1 MTTPR
6 KSTPGKSSPGKSHP
20 AKSHPAKTTTVE
32 LADAFLALH
41 HVVRKHVD
49 AAMTAAG
56 LSLSQAKLLALVAR
70 LAPCRPSDIATQMG
84 YAPRTVT
91 TALDALEENGW
102 IERSAH
108 PTDRR
113 AQLVVIT
120 SAGQAK
126 LDEVQGPKRQAVEQL
141 FGVLDAEEQKQLREL
156 MDRVR
161 HRAEG

>member
-6 KSTPGKSSPGKSHP
+6 KSTPGKS
-20 AKSHPAKTTTVE
+20 TTVE

-41 HVVRKHVD
+41 HLVRKRVD

-91 TALDALEENGW
+91 TALDAMEESGW
-102 IERSAH
+102 IERSPH

-126 LDEVQGPKRQAVEQL
+126 LDEVQGPKRRAVEQL
-141 FGVLDAEEQKQLREL
+141 FGVLDADAQKKLREL

-161 HRAEG
+161 EGAGD

>member
-6 KSTPGKSSPGKSHP
+6 KSTPGKS
-20 AKSHPAKTTTVE
+20 TTVE

-41 HVVRKHVD
+41 HLVRKRVD

-70 LAPCRPSDIATQMG
+70 LAPCRPSDIATEMG

-91 TALDALEENGW
+91 TALDAMEESGW
-102 IERSAH
+102 IERSPH

-113 AQLVVIT
+113 AQLVTIT
-120 SAGQAK
+120 AAGQAK
-126 LDEVQGPKRQAVEQL
+126 LDEVQGPKRHAVEQL
-141 FGVLDAEEQKQLREL
+141 FGVLDATAQKQLREL

-161 HRAEG
+161 ERADD

>member
-1 MTTPR
+1 MTTPT
-6 KSTPGKSSPGKSHP
+6 KSTPIPSAT
-20 AKSHPAKTTTVE
+20 AKSATVE

-91 TALDALEENGW
+91 TALDALEESGW
-102 IERSAH
+102 IERSPH
-108 PTDRR
+108 PSDRR

-120 SAGQAK
+120 KVGQAK
-126 LDEVQGPKRQAVEQL
+126 LDEVQGPKRHAVEHL
-141 FGVLDAEEQKQLREL
+141 FGVLSTDEQKRLREL

-161 HRAEG
+161 ERADDA

>member
-1 MTTPR
+1 MDTTHSELAQYFSMTTPR
-6 KSTPGKSSPGKSHP
+6 KS
-20 AKSHPAKTTTVE
+20 TTVE

-56 LSLSQAKLLALVAR
+56 LSLSQAKLLALTAQ
-70 LAPCRPSDIATQMG
+70 LSPCRPSDIATGMG

-91 TALDALEENGW
+91 TALDAMEESGW
-102 IERSAH
+102 IRRAPH

-113 AQLVVIT
+113 AQLVTIT
-120 SAGQAK
+120 DAGKTK
-126 LDEVQGPKRQAVEQL
+126 LDDVQGPKRQAVEQL
-141 FGVLDAEEQKQLREL
+141 FGVLGAQEQKQLREL

-161 HRAEG
+161 ERADG

>member
-1 MTTPR
+1 MTKAR
-6 KSTPGKSSPGKSHP
+6 KST
-20 AKSHPAKTTTVE
+20 TIE

-41 HVVRKHVD
+41 HLVRKHVD

-56 LSLSQAKLLALVAR
+56 LSLSQSKLLALVAR
-70 LAPCRPSDIATQMG
+70 LAPCRPSDIATHMG

-102 IERSAH
+102 IERTAH

-120 SAGQAK
+120 TAGKAK
-126 LDEVQGPKRQAVEQL
+126 LDDVQGPKRQAVEQL
-141 FGVLDAEEQKQLREL
+141 FGVLSVEEQTQLREL

-161 HRAEG
+161 DRADH

>member
-1 MTTPR
+1 MAAAT
-6 KSTPGKSSPGKSHP
+6 KSTPIKSAT
-20 AKSHPAKTTTVE
+20 AKSATVE

-41 HVVRKHVD
+41 HLVRKHVD

-70 LAPCRPSDIATQMG
+70 LAPCRPSDIAVQMG

-91 TALDALEENGW
+91 TALDALEESGW
-102 IERSAH
+102 IERSPH

-113 AQLVVIT
+113 AQLVGIT

-126 LDEVQGPKRQAVEQL
+126 LDEVQGPKRHAVEQL
-141 FGVLDAEEQKQLREL
+141 FGVLSRDEQKRLREL

-161 HRAEG
+161 ERADDA

>member
-1 MTTPR
+1 MAPIR
-6 KSTPGKSSPGKSHP
+6 KST
-20 AKSHPAKTTTVE
+20 TIE

-41 HVVRKHVD
+41 HLVRKHVD

-56 LSLSQAKLLALVAR
+56 LSLSQSKLLALVAQ

-102 IERSAH
+102 IERAPH

-113 AQLVVIT
+113 AQLVTIT
-120 SAGQAK
+120 AAGRTT
-126 LDEVQGPKRQAVEQL
+126 LDEVQRPKRRAVEQL
-141 FGVLDAEEQKQLREL
+141 FGVLSANEQKQLREL

-161 HRAEG
+161 ERADE

>member
-1 MTTPR
+1 MTSSR
-6 KSTPGKSSPGKSHP
+6 KST
-20 AKSHPAKTTTVE
+20 TIE

-41 HVVRKHVD
+41 HLVRKRVD

-56 LSLSQAKLLALVAR
+56 LSLSQSKLLALVAR
-70 LAPCRPSDIATQMG
+70 LAPCRPSDIATHMG

-102 IERSAH
+102 IARTPH

-113 AQLVVIT
+113 AQLVSIT
-120 SAGQAK
+120 PQGQTK

-141 FGVLDAEEQKQLREL
+141 FGVLSAEEQKQLREL

-161 HRAEG
+161 DRADD

>member
-6 KSTPGKSSPGKSHP
+6 KSTPSRS
-20 AKSHPAKTTTVE
+20 ATVE

-41 HVVRKHVD
+41 HLVRKHVD

-70 LAPCRPSDIATQMG
+70 LAPCRPSDIATEMG

-91 TALDALEENGW
+91 TALDGMEESGW

-113 AQLVVIT
+113 AQLVVVT
-120 SAGQAK
+120 ATGQAK
-126 LDEVQGPKRQAVEQL
+126 LDEVQGPKRQAVEHL
-141 FGVLDAEEQKQLREL
+141 FGVLDAAEQRQLREL

-161 HRAEG
+161 LRAGD